1 MPNHIDPDSLEL
13 DKLAQ
18 LPETQDEWVRRMSLE
33 VLKVTRSELYL
44 DFRYLDMA
52 LSALA
57 LTPAEGVR
65 DRKSVV

>member
-33 VLKVTRSELYL
+33 VLNVTRSELYL
-44 DFRYLDMA
+44 DFR
-52 LSALA
+52 
-57 LTPAEGVR
+57 
-65 DRKSVV
+65 